1 MNLKLP
7 PVSPTGPQEALARQT
22 REDGSGSGG
31 GIGQNFEKLLQQ
43 VNQQQLTAEA
53 KQVELLTAENKDIHG
68 TMIALEKADIS
79 MRLMLQIRNKLVS
92 AYEEVMR
99 CRSDFPSKTLHPDPF
114 TESAHHFLQILLL
127 KFGSSLGILS
137 LLILDFFPKE
147 WICLEFVFEFHRPD
161 AFFRPVT
168 SSSPFSLGHHL
179 VV

>member
-7 PVSPTGPQEALARQT
+7 PVSPTAPQEALARQT

-31 GIGQNFEKLLQQ
+31 AIEQNFDKLLQQ

-53 KQVELLTAENKDIHG
+53 KQVELLTSENKDIHG

-99 CRSDFPSKTLHPDPF
+99 M
-114 TESAHHFLQILLL
+114 Q
-127 KFGSSLGILS
+127 
-137 LLILDFFPKE
+137 
-147 WICLEFVFEFHRPD
+147 V
-161 AFFRPVT
+161 
-168 SSSPFSLGHHL
+168 
-179 VV
+179 

>member
-22 REDGSGSGG
+22 REDGSGG

-43 VNQQQLTAEA
+43 VNQQQLTAES

-99 CRSDFPSKTLHPDPF
+99 M
-114 TESAHHFLQILLL
+114 Q
-127 KFGSSLGILS
+127 
-137 LLILDFFPKE
+137 
-147 WICLEFVFEFHRPD
+147 V
-161 AFFRPVT
+161 
-168 SSSPFSLGHHL
+168 
-179 VV
+179 

>member
-7 PVSPTGPQEALARQT
+7 PVSPTGPQEAIARQT

-31 GIGQNFEKLLQQ
+31 GIGQNFEKLLEQ
-43 VNQQQLTAEA
+43 VNQQQLTAGA

-99 CRSDFPSKTLHPDPF
+99 M
-114 TESAHHFLQILLL
+114 Q
-127 KFGSSLGILS
+127 
-137 LLILDFFPKE
+137 
-147 WICLEFVFEFHRPD
+147 V
-161 AFFRPVT
+161 
-168 SSSPFSLGHHL
+168 
-179 VV
+179 